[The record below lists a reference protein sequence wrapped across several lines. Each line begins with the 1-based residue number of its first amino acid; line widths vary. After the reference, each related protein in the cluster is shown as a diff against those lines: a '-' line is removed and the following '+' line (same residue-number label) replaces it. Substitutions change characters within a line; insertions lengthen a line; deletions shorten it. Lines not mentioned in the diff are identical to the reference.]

1 MSRVFDISFEHKGS
15 SYTALI
21 SIVGEDEE
29 SAPVKVVTQEGSIQ
43 IILPTGRLIFSIS
56 DVVQRLVSRRQETRN
71 GTVFITRNISM
82 QIVDHE
88 W

>member
-1 MSRVFDISFEHKGS
+1 MAGLTASRVLCSN
-15 SYTALI
+15 L
-21 SIVGEDEE
+21 
-29 SAPVKVVTQEGSIQ
+29 SIQ

-56 DVVQRLVSRRQETRN
+56 DVVQRLVSRQQETRN

-82 QIVDHE
+82 QIVDRE